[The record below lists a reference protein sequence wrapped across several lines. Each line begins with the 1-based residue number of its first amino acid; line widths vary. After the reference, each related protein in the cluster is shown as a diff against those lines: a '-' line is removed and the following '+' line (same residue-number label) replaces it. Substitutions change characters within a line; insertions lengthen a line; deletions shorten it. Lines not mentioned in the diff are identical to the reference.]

1 MNITKFE
8 YFYEVA
14 KLQHMTKAASK
25 LHVAQPALTQSI
37 HSLEKEL
44 DVKLFDKRGR
54 NIYLTEY
61 GAYLKSKLD
70 IIIPEIESIPTEIEY
85 LKGKINKTIK
95 LNIMAASTFVI
106 NTIVEYRKKRP
117 DSIIEFEQTELT
129 HDCDIRI
136 MTKGMIERAKHPGD
150 RRCIVKEQIFLA
162 VPIDSEYA
170 AGNTIDLGELKQ
182 ERFVM
187 LSGSRHFRQVCD
199 SFCEQVGFSPQVL
212 FESDSPIAVQNII
225 STGSGIAFWP
235 EFSWG
240 QPTNQ
245 NIKLLPIVQPDCKRE
260 LVIDLYNRSRKSEYA
275 EDFYGYLIEVLGK
288 FESET

>member
-14 KLQHMTKAASK
+14 KLQHMTKAAAK
-25 LHVAQPALTQSI
+25 LHVAQPALTQAI
-37 HSLEKEL
+37 KSLEKEL

-61 GAYLKSKLD
+61 GVHLKNKLD
-70 IIIPEIESIPTEIEY
+70 IIMPEIESIPREIEY

-95 LNIMAASTFVI
+95 LNILAASTFVI

-117 DSIIEFEQTELT
+117 DAIIDFEQTELK

-136 MTKGMIERAKHPGD
+136 MTKGMIERAKQPGD
-150 RRCIVKEQIFLA
+150 RRCIVEEQIFLA
-162 VPIDSEYA
+162 VPVDSEYA
-170 AGNTIDLGELKQ
+170 VHDTIDLGDLKK

-199 SFCEQVGFSPQVL
+199 SFCEQAGFTPQLL

-245 NIKLLPIVQPDCKRE
+245 NIKLLKITNPDCKRE

-275 EDFYGYLIEVLGK
+275 EDFYGYLIEIFGRVGAG
-288 FESET
+288 T